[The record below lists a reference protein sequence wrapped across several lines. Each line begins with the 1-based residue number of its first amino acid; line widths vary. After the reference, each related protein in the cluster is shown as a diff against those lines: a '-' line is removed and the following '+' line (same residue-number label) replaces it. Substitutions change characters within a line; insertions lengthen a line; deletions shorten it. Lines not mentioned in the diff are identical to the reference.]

1 MANDNENEN
10 RTLSNIL
17 AAIRQ
22 QGAAFRGAFRSD
34 PTAPS
39 RAREEALERAKKLR
53 DAVANGFGIAFKK
66 TGLSK
71 LASFAKTGG
80 KSILMGS
87 AFLAAFFLL
96 VNSPVFDKFV
106 DFLRDTIIPGIGKL
120 IKWLDDNGVN
130 IKNGMKLL
138 FEGLSSVGDFLLDTV
153 KLMTDDNYTF
163 EEFFNENWKGFTA
176 AVTGLLILV
185 GGFKAPILLALATGG
200 VLFRMGKWMGNFF
213 SRNGALATAAN
224 ALDDAAPGGNMRGT
238 AGARA
243 TQARARLNNMSASQ
257 LNRVQAQNPDLRIT
271 RTASGAVS
279 VTRPNAA
286 APSGQSPVSNQTM
299 ANIRGMG
306 GGAFTS
312 KLGKFAAA
320 TGRGSLK
327 LLPFA
332 GMAIGGYNIFSI
344 LMDEN
349 LTAPQKLKGIIAEI
363 TGMGGA
369 ALGSIFGGAIGGTI
383 GAPGGLTAVLSAF
396 VGAGAGGYVGYE
408 VGKDLGHALM
418 GWAFGDKTFAAALPK
433 GGIINAGLK
442 AYKSGESM
450 FKFAGQVFGLS
461 SGKQKSAVEQSRS
474 NVQKTSKALALPTSA
489 SGTGAT
495 GPKALQLTPF
505 AQNRAAQVAQ
515 KRADQNKTTVDFELV
530 KMMKSLQQLLMVQS
544 DADKRRLSAA
554 AVLGITPRTDVTI
567 FNNAGIRNT
576 NPILNAAA
584 AGIGY

>member
-1 MANDNENEN
+1 MAQDSVGNEI
-10 RTLSNIL
+10 LSDIL
-17 AAIRQ
+17 NVMRRQ
-22 QGAAFRGAFRSD
+22 RDAFRRAFRSD
-34 PTAPS
+34 PTARS
-39 RAREEALERAKKLR
+39 QAREKAKEQSKKLR
-53 DAVANGFGIAFKK
+53 DSVEKAFSIAFKK
-66 TGLSK
+66 TGLTK
-71 LASFAKTGG
+71 LASNLGSFMKTGG
-80 KSILMGS
+80 KGILFGS
-87 AFLAAFFLL
+87 ALVAFFAFF
-96 VNSPVFDKFV
+96 VNTPFFDKFIDV
-106 DFLRDTIIPGIGKL
+106 LRNKIIPGIGKL
-120 IKWLDDNGVN
+120 IDWLDKNGVN
-130 IKNGMKLL
+130 IENGMKLL
-138 FEGLSSVGDFLLDTV
+138 FKGLSSVGDFLLDTV

-176 AVTGLLILV
+176 ALTGVLILF

-224 ALDDAAPGGNMRGT
+224 ALDDVAPGGNMRGT

-243 TQARARLNNMSASQ
+243 TQARTRLSNMSDQQ

-271 RTASGAVS
+271 KTDSGAVS
-279 VTRPNAA
+279 IVNQAGRYVTDER
-286 APSGQSPVSNQTM
+286 V
-299 ANIRGMG
+299 ANIRGVG
-306 GGAFTS
+306 GGAFNS

-320 TGRGSLK
+320 TGRTGLK

-369 ALGSIFGGAIGGTI
+369 ALGSIFGGAIGGAI

-396 VGAGAGGYVGYE
+396 AGAGGGGYVGYE

-450 FKFAGQVFGLS
+450 FKFAGEVFELS
-461 SGKQKSAVEQSRS
+461 STKKKGAIEQSRS
-474 NVQKTSKALALPTSA
+474 NVEKTSKALALPTSG
-489 SGTGAT
+489 SRTGAP
-495 GPKALQLTPF
+495 GPKALQLTQE
-505 AQNRAAQVAQ
+505 ARMLAARRASVIAGTRGNRDAELDKLMNRLKEVAQ
-515 KRADQNKTTVDFELV
+515 AFAAG
-530 KMMKSLQQLLMVQS
+530 KMTEEERMISGNMILNNTNNPT
-544 DADKRRLSAA
+544 AIFTNSA
-554 AVLGITPRTDVTI
+554 
-567 FNNAGIRNT
+567 IRNM
-576 NPILNAAA
+576 NSHLQKY
-584 AGIGY
+584 AGE